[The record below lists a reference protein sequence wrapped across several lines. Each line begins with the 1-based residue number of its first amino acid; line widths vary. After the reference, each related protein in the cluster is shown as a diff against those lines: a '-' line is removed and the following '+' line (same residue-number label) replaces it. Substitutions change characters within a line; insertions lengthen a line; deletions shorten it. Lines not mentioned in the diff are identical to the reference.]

1 MADKR
6 LVWAP
11 QARADLLEIWGYF
24 VRVGSADVADG
35 ILFDIERTAIRLR
48 QHQFMGRSR
57 DDLVPGLRSILAHP
71 HVIFYRI
78 SGDTIEIARV
88 LHQRR
93 DLAAVFSREP
103 DRGDGS

>member
-1 MADKR
+1 
-6 LVWAP
+6 
-11 QARADLLEIWGYF
+11 
-24 VRVGSADVADG
+24 
-35 ILFDIERTAIRLR
+35 
-48 QHQFMGRSR
+48 
-57 DDLVPGLRSILAHP
+57 
-71 HVIFYRI
+71 VIFYRI

>member
-57 DDLVPGLRSILAHP
+57 DDLVPGLRSIL
-71 HVIFYRI
+71 YRI